1 MLVFNL
7 TDRALDYRGIKLKA
21 NGGSYNYR
29 DMTFVPD
36 RDLALAESKV
46 LSFGALPQ
54 WWIDAR
60 NQKHQ
65 EMVKAQEAATTKPK
79 QPQPQ
84 MAQVAQELPTPAPTK
99 DDGKEQKY
107 EKRK

>member
-7 TDRALDYRGIKLKA
+7 SEKALDYRGIKLKA

-36 RDLALAESKV
+36 RDLELAKSKI
-46 LSFGALPQ
+46 LAFGALPQ
-54 WWIDAR
+54 WWLDER
-60 NQKHQ
+60 NRKHLV
-65 EMVKAQEAATTKPK
+65 MVAAQSSALKPK
-79 QPQPQ
+79 QPQP
-84 MAQVAQELPTPAPTK
+84 QELPTPAPTK

-107 EKRK
+107 EKKK